1 MKEIWKAVTGF
12 EDKYKV
18 SNMGQVKT
26 FNFMNTGKER
36 VLKLTPCKKGYLK
49 VNLYKKDKHI
59 NVQVHRLVAQT
70 FIPNI
75 DNKPQVNHIDGVK
88 TNNRVDNLEWV
99 TGQENI
105 KHAIE
110 TGLTKYTDANKTM
123 LGKFGELNPRSKKVR
138 CVTTGEVFGSIREAG
153 REYKLNY
160 RHIIAC
166 CKGKLKTSG
175 KHPKTKER
183 LVWIYE

>member
-1 MKEIWKAVTGF
+1 MKEIWEEVPGF
-12 EDKYKV
+12 EGKYKV
-18 SNMGQVKT
+18 SNLGQVKT

-36 VLKLTPCKKGYLK
+36 VLKLTPDRKGYLK
-49 VNLYKKDKHI
+49 VNLYGKDKHI
-59 NVQVHRLVAQT
+59 NMQVHRLVAQA
-70 FIPNI
+70 FIPNQE
-75 DNKPQVNHIDGVK
+75 NKPQVNHKDGNK
-88 TNNRVDNLEWV
+88 QNNKINNLEWV
-99 TGQENI
+99 TNQENI
-105 KHAIE
+105 IHAHKN
-110 TGLTKYTDANKTM
+110 GLTNPASNKTM

-160 RHIIAC
+160 RHISAC